1 MRMGMI
7 LMVKLY
13 NYKFSLL
20 SRLKNCDLTT
30 YFNHGECMGS
40 IGN

>member
-30 YFNHGECMGS
+30 YFNQLKSMNEH
-40 IGN
+40 